1 LWKNHHNGKTTMDVY
16 LYAWSNPL
24 LVMSFLVTTTC
35 GVDKIA
41 PAVTEVDTIAE
52 TLKYLS

>member
-1 LWKNHHNGKTTMDVY
+1 MDVY

-35 GVDKIA
+35 GVDKFA
-41 PAVTEVDTIAE
+41 PAATEVDAIAE